1 MNRITRS
8 LPHYH
13 LGMAKHLVIN
23 HVALLHCVENLTFH
37 RLVGHRHHR
46 DGLMP
51 FGVECVVGRVNLL
64 YSILGEE
71 FLQLVVD

>member
-1 MNRITRS
+1 MTPNYLNLQLAIMNRITRS

-37 RLVGHRHHR
+37 RLVWH
-46 DGLMP
+46 
-51 FGVECVVGRVNLL
+51 
-64 YSILGEE
+64 
-71 FLQLVVD
+71 